1 MPKKKLLTE
10 LQAKKL
16 KKLGITSI
24 IDLLLYLPNK
34 YNDQTAIQTINDSL
48 VGEKSQIEVNVNDLE
63 VKYRPKKNLILYVSD
78 VTGQMQIRFLHYY
91 PSQIKQLESAG
102 LVRFYGEV
110 GSNPIIKK

>member
-1 MPKKKLLTE
+1 LSKKKLLTE

-16 KKLGITSI
+16 KKLGITST

-78 VTGQMQIRFLHYY
+78 
-91 PSQIKQLESAG
+91 
-102 LVRFYGEV
+102 
-110 GSNPIIKK
+110 